1 MKFRVWGEVGV
12 YVDGR
17 REGPKVKK
25 ASWLLAFLLLNNGKA
40 VELDSLREWLWDDV
54 PASAD
59 GEVAKL
65 MSDLRKLLERV
76 GYPDA
81 LWSKDG
87 LRCLKVPD
95 ELVDNRR
102 FAELM
107 AKAHAADRRTP
118 VGLREAGA
126 ALEQALGLTERGP
139 LTGVFT
145 SRAELQRTRLRDD
158 RHDAEILAVQV
169 GTELGKHQALI
180 GTARRMH
187 LESPENEEVTLLAAR
202 VLHLCGRTNE
212 VGTVIKRH
220 QDALAELGHI
230 PTKEIREMHTRIL
243 QNDAGLQ
250 PLVQKQAAPVSNR
263 LVVAFKT
270 DPRDVE
276 FLRRLV
282 PDAFERNDIAMRAE
296 GGNLTCDLPAQATPL
311 LVIERC
317 LSRLSEMVDRPVSTG
332 VAVDD
337 AQRAHDLAGS
347 RTAQERLQTAAGRY
361 LVVAIS
367 EELYEL
373 VEKPDRETYRR
384 AADVNGWVCVP
395 GLSPQP
401 DEPSVEAKPQ
411 DEKAAQ
417 KSYSFAFNGTTS
429 IGTQHN
435 GDAVH
440 HHYLGGRR

>member
-12 YVDGR
+12 YVGGR

-40 VELDSLREWLWDDV
+40 VKLDSLREWLWDDV

-65 MSDLRKLLERV
+65 MSDLRKLLERA

-107 AKAHAADRRTP
+107 TKARAVDKRTL
-118 VGLREAGA
+118 VGLREADA
-126 ALEQALGLTERGP
+126 ALEQALSITDHEP
-139 LTGVFT
+139 LMGIAT
-145 SRAELQRTRLRDD
+145 SRADRKRIQLEKS
-158 RHDAEILAVQV
+158 RHDAELLAVEV
-169 GTELGKHQALI
+169 GTELGRHRELI
-180 GTARRMH
+180 ATVTRMH
-187 LESPENEEVTLLAAR
+187 LESPEKEEVTLLAAR
-202 VLHLCGRTNE
+202 VLHLSGRTLEAGSVIQRHQEALDE
-212 VGTVIKRH
+212 VGH
-220 QDALAELGHI
+220 
-230 PTKEIREMHTRIL
+230 PTTRKVKEMHTRML
-243 QNDAGLQ
+243 QDDAGLQ
-250 PLVQKQAAPVSNR
+250 PLVQQRVAPAASR

-276 FLRRLV
+276 FLRRLI
-282 PDAFERNDIAMRAE
+282 PDAFGRDDIAMQPV
-296 GGNLTCDLPAQATPL
+296 GSSLTCYLPLQAAPVV
-311 LVIERC
+311 VIGRC
-317 LSRLSEMVDRPVSTG
+317 LSRLSEMVDRPVSAG
-332 VAVDD
+332 VAMDD
-337 AQRAHDLAGS
+337 PQRAHYLAES
-347 RTAQERLQTAAGRY
+347 EIAQDRLQAAAGRY

-373 VEKPDRETYRR
+373 VEKPDREAYYR
-384 AADVNGWVCVP
+384 ATDVNGWVRVP
-395 GLSPQP
+395 GFSPQP
-401 DEPSVEAKPQ
+401 GKPSVEAEQQ
-411 DEKAAQ
+411 DERSAQ
-417 KSYSFAFNGTTS
+417 KSYSVVFNGTTS

-440 HHYLGGRR
+440 HHYLGGHR